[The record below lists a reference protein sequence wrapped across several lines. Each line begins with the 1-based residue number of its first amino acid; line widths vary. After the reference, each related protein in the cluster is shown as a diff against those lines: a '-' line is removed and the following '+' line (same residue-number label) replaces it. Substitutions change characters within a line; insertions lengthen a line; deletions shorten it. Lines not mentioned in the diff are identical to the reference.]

1 MECGFIPCQ
10 SGQASIGAFTAPQG
24 RDPESLTK
32 SSCWV
37 SPGFCKTPRSR
48 EYEFAAKRNT
58 LPSASSATFHPPS
71 ASPHPSAP
79 RKNSFA
85 RNNSLP
91 ARNKTEAASCK
102 NTPAGNKTASASYK
116 KPLLATKQHPQATKQ
131 PLLAT
136 KQHPQAAK
144 QPMLA
149 TKQHPQAAKR
159 PHLPI
164 NPKSEVE

>member
-1 MECGFIPCQ
+1 MTLLDQNPWFLKELSSMECGFIPCQ

-102 NTPAGNKTASASYK
+102 NTPAGNKAAPASRKATHAGNKAAPASRK
-116 KPLLATKQHPQATKQ
+116 TTPSTHKTS
-131 PLLAT
+131 
-136 KQHPQAAK
+136 AA
-144 QPMLA
+144 
-149 TKQHPQAAKR
+149 
-159 PHLPI
+159 
-164 NPKSEVE
+164 NPTNPTTPPSP